1 MRLLLNA
8 IGTWKWGRCY
18 ATQFQCTV
26 DRVRLS
32 PAMKL
37 SLFSG
42 DGHSDHTHMTV
53 FLRSPCRPKNVACNL
68 HISSTI
74 PAGHNKWSK
83 IKRKKAVTDMEKS
96 KMRGKLLDQIR
107 VAVASSGADPVTNIK
122 LGGLLAQAKSSGI
135 PKANIE
141 AALKSTSMGGGGKA
155 VMYEGRGPSGYLVL
169 IEAFTD
175 NRNRTRPEIRHII
188 EKQG

>member
-1 MRLLLNA
+1 
-8 IGTWKWGRCY
+8 
-18 ATQFQCTV
+18 
-26 DRVRLS
+26 
-32 PAMKL
+32 
-37 SLFSG
+37 
-42 DGHSDHTHMTV
+42 
-53 FLRSPCRPKNVACNL
+53 
-68 HISSTI
+68 
-74 PAGHNKWSK
+74 
-83 IKRKKAVTDMEKS
+83 MEKS

-107 VAVASSGADPVTNIK
+107 AAVASSGADPATNIK
-122 LGGLLAQAKSSGI
+122 LGGLLAQAKSSDI

>member
-1 MRLLLNA
+1 M
-8 IGTWKWGRCY
+8 
-18 ATQFQCTV
+18 
-26 DRVRLS
+26 
-32 PAMKL
+32 
-37 SLFSG
+37 
-42 DGHSDHTHMTV
+42 
-53 FLRSPCRPKNVACNL
+53 
-68 HISSTI
+68 

-83 IKRKKAVTDMEKS
+83 IKRKKAVTDTEKS

-107 VAVASSGADPVTNIK
+107 AAVASSGADPATNIK
-122 LGGLLAQAKSSGI
+122 LSGLLAQAKSGGI

-141 AALKSTSMGGGGKA
+141 SALKSPSTGSGGKP

-169 IEAFTD
+169 VEAFTD